1 MINNKLASVYSATPD
16 SDLVL
21 MSHIAEEGLRQ
32 AQQTFNM
39 ARQSFILALVMTG
52 ASAIV
57 GFVGVGFLLSGKAS
71 EGTVTTA
78 GGLVSSMV
86 FTQLAKDAS
95 DRLDKANERLD
106 RIATKLQNEVEF
118 QNEQTRVAGKEIDI
132 APTDDGAVHRR

>member
-1 MINNKLASVYSATPD
+1 MPSHARVARASKNP
-16 SDLVL
+16 
-21 MSHIAEEGLRQ
+21 
-32 AQQTFNM
+32 
-39 ARQSFILALVMTG
+39 ARQHREKCARLHPTLKLRDIALVMTG

-106 RIATKLQNEVEF
+106 RIATKFQNEVEF
-118 QNEQTRVAGKEIDI
+118 QNGQTRVAGKEIDI

>member
-1 MINNKLASVYSATPD
+1 MEKQELDSHLVTKPLNDESNNNIAASVSNSFLNSD
-16 SDLVL
+16 SVL
-21 MSHIAEEGLRQ
+21 MARIAEEGLRQ

-78 GGLVSSMV
+78 GGVVSSMV
-86 FTQLAKDAS
+86 FVQLAKDAS

-106 RIATKLQNEVEF
+106 TIATKLRN
-118 QNEQTRVAGKEIDI
+118 KE
-132 APTDDGAVHRR
+132 G

>member
-1 MINNKLASVYSATPD
+1 MTNNKLVSVYSATPN
-16 SDLVL
+16 SDVAL
-21 MSHIAEEGLRQ
+21 MTRIADEGLRQ
-32 AQQTFNM
+32 AQQSFNM
-39 ARQSFILALVMTG
+39 ARQSFILALIMTG

-86 FTQLAKDAS
+86 FIQLAKDAS

-106 RIATKLQNEVEF
+106 RIATKFQDEVEF
-118 QNEQTRVAGKEIDI
+118 QNGQTS
-132 APTDDGAVHRR
+132 

>member
-1 MINNKLASVYSATPD
+1 MTNNKFPSVYSATSD

-21 MSHIAEEGLRQ
+21 MACIADEGLRQ
-32 AQQTFNM
+32 AQQSFNM
-39 ARQSFILALVMTG
+39 ARHSFMLALVMTG

-86 FTQLAKDAS
+86 FIQLAKDAG

-106 RIATKLQNEVEF
+106 RIATKF
-118 QNEQTRVAGKEIDI
+118 QDED
-132 APTDDGAVHRR
+132 

>member
-1 MINNKLASVYSATPD
+1 MTNNNLASVSITTLD
-16 SDLVL
+16 SDSVL
-21 MSHIAEEGLRQ
+21 MARIAEEGLRQ

-39 ARQSFILALVMTG
+39 ARTSFILAFVMTG

-71 EGTVTTA
+71 EGSITTA

-86 FTQLAKDAS
+86 FIQLAKDAS

-106 RIATKLQNEVEF
+106 RIATKF
-118 QNEQTRVAGKEIDI
+118 QDED
-132 APTDDGAVHRR
+132 